1 MPTETSKP
9 RIRRSYPEGSGRL
22 ERLLDAGTFA
32 VTAEVTPPL
41 SSDPGRLLD
50 SALPLKDLADAINI
64 TDGVR
69 ARAHMASVAAAAAL
83 VSAGIEPVL
92 QLITRDR
99 NRIALQGLL
108 LGAAAL
114 GIRNVLCLTGDPP
127 AAGDQPEAK
136 PVFDLTSPELI
147 ATAAAMRDDG
157 TIPSGREIA
166 VPPRLFIG
174 ATDTPID
181 PPPGWRPDRL
191 EAKLDAGADFVQ
203 TQLCFDAGVAR
214 RYAARLEELGLG
226 ARVPMLIGLGPLGS
240 AGAPRWMRENLP
252 GAVVPDAVVRR
263 MEGARDARREGRH
276 ICVEL
281 IQELREVPG
290 IAGVHLMAPRNE
302 AEIPRTIVDSGV
314 LSERTPETAAGT

>member
-1 MPTETSKP
+1 MPSETSKP
-9 RIRRSYPEGSGRL
+9 RIHRYYPEGRGRL
-22 ERLLDAGTFA
+22 ERVLDAGAFA

-41 SSDPGRLLD
+41 SSDPGQLLER
-50 SALPLKDLADAINI
+50 ALPLKGLADAVNV

-69 ARAHMASVAAAAAL
+69 ARAHMASVAAAATLA
-83 VSAGIEPVL
+83 SAGIEPVL
-92 QLITRDR
+92 QLISRDR

-114 GIRNVLCLTGDPP
+114 GIRNILCLAGDPP

-147 ATAAAMRDDG
+147 ATAAAMRDEG

-166 VPPRLFIG
+166 VRPRLFIG
-174 ATDTPID
+174 AADTPID
-181 PPPGWRPDRL
+181 PPPGWKPERL
-191 EAKLDAGADFVQ
+191 VAKLDAGADFVQ

-214 RYAARLEELGLG
+214 RYAARLGELGVG

-252 GAVVPDAVVRR
+252 GVVVPDAVIRR
-263 MEGARDARREGRH
+263 MEGARDAKREGRH

-302 AEIPRTIVDSGV
+302 AEIPRAIVDSGV
-314 LSERTPETAAGT
+314 LSERAPEFAAGA